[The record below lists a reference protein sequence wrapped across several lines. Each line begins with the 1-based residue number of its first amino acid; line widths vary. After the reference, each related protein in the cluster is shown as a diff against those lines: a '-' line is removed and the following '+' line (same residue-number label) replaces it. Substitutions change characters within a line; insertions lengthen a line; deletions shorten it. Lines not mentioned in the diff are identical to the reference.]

1 MGLDM
6 YLYVKKYESCCS
18 WRGDYEKKKV
28 GFYPEELKEIGEQ
41 IDKNN
46 FMSKETLYQVA
57 YWRKS
62 NMIHRYFIER
72 CADGQDDCSPVY
84 VQLKDIKDLVQLC
97 RDVIAHPEDGPESYQ
112 PQEASSLAAQIMK
125 TGISV
130 TWNTPWRSLKPV
142 ISFMEERKE
151 KGEDWSLEYHASW

>member
-6 YLYVKKYESCCS
+6 CLYVKKYESCCS
-18 WRGDYEKKKV
+18 WSGDYEKKKV

-97 RDVIAHPEDGPESYQ
+97 RDVIAHPEDGPEKL
-112 PQEASSLAAQIMK
+112 PT
-125 TGISV
+125 TGGFFFGSTDYEDWYLRDLEYTVEI
-130 TWNTPWRSLKPV
+130 LKPV